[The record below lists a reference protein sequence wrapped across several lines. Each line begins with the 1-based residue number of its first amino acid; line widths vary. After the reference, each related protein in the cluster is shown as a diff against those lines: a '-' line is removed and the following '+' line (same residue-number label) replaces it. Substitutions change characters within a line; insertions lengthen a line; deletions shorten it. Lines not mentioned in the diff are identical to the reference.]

1 MERLFKILQSIRGDV
16 DFINEKKLVDDDLI
30 DSIDILQIISEICD
44 EYDIDIP
51 KREMI
56 PENFNSIESIYELVC
71 RCLKK

>member
-16 DFINEKKLVDDDLI
+16 DFKNEKKLVDDDLI